1 MKLNPRVLSSAAA
14 IAITCVVSAAAFYY
28 KSRNKEVN
36 EVMVFCKLQF
46 NAYNSFDKLVSFIE
60 DAKYTVNVCM
70 PGINNPVIQAR
81 LVSLL
86 KTKKIKV
93 QIIIDRSGYNE
104 STEFFLK
111 ELIEAGAEIKCK
123 PKEPVFTMQHK
134 FCLVDDKILMTG
146 TLNWGNDRSF
156 DHWNYVYIT
165 SKQQLVD
172 PVKREFYQLWEQARD
187 VQSVFD
193 IYCDSDAETFEIR
206 SSEESETEVQDVS
219 KDVNTLPIENKTSE
233 KCNNFTIDNPSLEV

>member
-81 LVSLL
+81 LVSLI
-86 KTKKIKV
+86 KSKKIKV

-111 ELIEAGAEIKCK
+111 ELIEAGK
-123 PKEPVFTMQHK
+123 V
-134 FCLVDDKILMTG
+134 FCLLVIFFIFKVI
-146 TLNWGNDRSF
+146 F
-156 DHWNYVYIT
+156 F
-165 SKQQLVD
+165 KQ
-172 PVKREFYQLWEQARD
+172 
-187 VQSVFD
+187 
-193 IYCDSDAETFEIR
+193 I
-206 SSEESETEVQDVS
+206 
-219 KDVNTLPIENKTSE
+219 
-233 KCNNFTIDNPSLEV
+233 